1 MKISQ
6 FDFTIASD
14 YSRLALD
21 AVALTKELIRIP
33 SVNPPGGEEPCARF
47 LVEVLQAAGFKVD
60 LHRFGEGR
68 FNVVAELKGSGAG
81 HPIGFTGHI
90 DTVPLGNAAW
100 EHEPFS
106 AHESEGRIYGR
117 GASDMKAGIAAFIA
131 ACAGAREAIAQTAGV
146 QIILTGGE
154 ETGCDGAKALALQAP
169 DLIKKLSLLIVGEPT
184 ANYPFVGHKGAL
196 WMRGTARGLTAHGAM
211 PEQGSNAIYKA
222 ISAID
227 KLKLF
232 KVGEDRHPLM
242 GGSTLNVGRIAGGLN
257 VNSVPDRTEFE
268 FDIRTVPGTEHSCLC
283 ERLAQYFA
291 SEIELD
297 VMVDVPSL
305 STEVDHFAIR
315 QIFALCTPFH
325 PEPLEYRAVPYFT
338 DGSVLVP
345 LTGQPPTVI
354 LGPGE
359 PLQAHKTNEYCD
371 VKRIDEAVELY
382 RLILLDPLL
391 SRAA

>member
-1 MKISQ
+1 M
-6 FDFTIASD
+6 DMPIASEC
-14 YSRLALD
+14 SRLALD
-21 AVALTKELIRIP
+21 AVALTRELIRIP
-33 SVNPPGGEEPCARF
+33 SVNPPGDEEPCARF
-47 LVEVLQAAGFKVD
+47 LVGVLEAAGFKVEQ
-60 LHRFGEGR
+60 HRFGEGR
-68 FNVVAELKGSGAG
+68 FNLIAELKGSGAG
-81 HPIGFTGHI
+81 DPIGFTGHI

-100 EHEPFS
+100 THEPFL

-131 ACAGAREAIAQTAGV
+131 ACAGARDALGQTAGV

-196 WMRGTARGLTAHGAM
+196 WMRGTARGQTAHGAM
-211 PEQGSNAIYKA
+211 PEQGTNAIYKA

-291 SEIELD
+291 GEIELA

-315 QIFALCTPFH
+315 QIFALCAPFH

-359 PLQAHKTNEYCD
+359 PLQAHKTNEYCE
-371 VKRIDEAVELY
+371 VKRIHEAVELY
-382 RLILLDPLL
+382 RSILLDPLL
-391 SRAA
+391 CRAA